1 MINYIKKLNTQITF
15 NQIVIFIFTIIYCG
29 FYYPNYQLF
38 INISYI
44 ILLIGVIKNL
54 LHKKNNYKN
63 EFWSLVCLFVI
74 YSLLSSLWAMNYTAS
89 YNASVQLIK
98 SSLIAVLFSLLIT
111 DKKNFITA
119 LISLAIGGLIY
130 SLIYIEN
137 VNVADLSDTR
147 IVTEEGSNSMLP
159 NVNVVAMILSFSFLF
174 FIHKLFVHK
183 KKLYIIPTIISFI
196 IIFILGS
203 RKSIISIFLGLLILF
218 YQVNKKT
225 KIKICFLLLAL
236 IAGLTLFIPDEYLNF
251 VFDRLAQLNIFSN
264 QKALLDSSDEMRI
277 MLFENGL
284 NFISDKPF
292 FGFGFY
298 SFSILFEQLYN
309 IRVYSHN
316 NFIETLVG
324 GGIIGFILYYGIY
337 IIIMRNLV
345 KYGQQNDYKLLLW
358 IYIFI
363 LLFNHI
369 GIVVLLDRFTW
380 LLLSILYS
388 GSKLLKNNYYENRI
402 SCRQN

>member
-98 SSLIAVLFSLLIT
+98 SSFIAVLFSLLIT